1 MSKINLTFALFLGL
15 GLIAWIAFADYG
27 GYTSRN
33 AMIIAR
39 STSVV
44 STIDGEVM
52 DISAT
57 VGATVQR
64 GSPLVIVQNDR
75 IDQSRLTELLSQQA
89 FLKREIMT
97 TEAQGAELEAKT
109 ANFDAKAS
117 AFLTWMVDD
126 LQIFRA
132 KTAHK
137 LEAAKALHAVKA
149 TEARQMAELLQA
161 SQISTSLLEQ
171 AESEKIIKKNEA
183 LALEAELARIDL
195 RLASV
200 KSVGVL
206 QENGNASY
214 WEEARDRM
222 DLQLL
227 KNRQNIATMTAT
239 LAQLEEQILV
249 EQRRVGK
256 ASIEQHNAQ
265 FDGVINAVLT
275 SKGERVIAGANLVEV
290 LDCANPIAIVS
301 VPEHRFGEFHAGQK
315 AIINPLDSEERIV
328 GAIQHISSS
337 ALISR
342 DTSIATS
349 PDFQLGGNKV
359 IVAFKNHDRERA
371 AGTPCDTARRAVVT
385 IETETLVNSV
395 SDRIATLLGGVSW
408 AGLQAWVASIHAEG

>member
-1 MSKINLTFALFLGL
+1 MRKINLTFASFLGL
-15 GLIAWIAFADYG
+15 GLVAWIAFADYG

-52 DISAT
+52 DISAK
-57 VGATVQR
+57 VGATVPR
-64 GSPLVIVQNDR
+64 GSPLVTVQNDR
-75 IDQSRLTELLSQQA
+75 LDQSHLTELLSQQA
-89 FLKREIMT
+89 FLKREIVT
-97 TEAQGAELEAKT
+97 TDAQAAELQAKIKG
-109 ANFDAKAS
+109 FDVKAS
-117 AFLTWMVDD
+117 AYLTWMLDD
-126 LQIFRA
+126 LRILRS
-132 KTAHK
+132 KTVHK
-137 LEAAKALHAVKA
+137 LDAAKALHAVKA
-149 TEARQMAELLQA
+149 MEARQMGTLLQT
-161 SQISTSLLEQ
+161 SQISASLLEQ
-171 AESEKIIKKNEA
+171 AESEAVIKQNDA

-195 RLASV
+195 RLTAV

-227 KNRQNIATMTAT
+227 ETRQNISTMTAT
-239 LAQLEEQILV
+239 LTQLEEQIYA
-249 EQRRVGK
+249 EQQRVGK
-256 ASIEQHNAQ
+256 VSIEQHKAP

-275 SKGERVIAGANLVEV
+275 SKDERVIAGANLVEV

-301 VPEHRFGEFHAGQK
+301 VPEHRFGEFYAGQK

-328 GAIQHISSS
+328 GAVQHISSS

-349 PDFQLGGNKV
+349 PDLQLGGNKV
-359 IVAFKNHDRERA
+359 IVAFENDDRGVA
-371 AGTPCDTARRAVVT
+371 ADMRCDTARRAVVT
-385 IETETLVNSV
+385 IETETLVDGV
-395 SDRIATLLGGVSW
+395 SDRIAALLANVSW
-408 AGLQAWVASIHAEG
+408 SGLQAWVASIHAGG